1 MSTNISS
8 NFNIDAMI
16 SAMMMPIQAKIT
28 VIDKNIS
35 SYEIKL
41 SDIGKLKSS
50 ISALKTDIDSIEGN
64 QTSSLPIDKLK
75 SLVNK
80 FVTNYNASKVSTKNS
95 NDYSLRKFS
104 QKLRTELNPNLMNTI
119 GLSFDKNGMATFNEI
134 KFDSISL
141 SDPTTLNTSI
151 NDLFDTAL
159 ASGSSIN
166 SLLQNGGK
174 LDSTEELYT
183 QKLSSLNNKKDVISN
198 QVAVTEV
205 SYRRQ
210 FSALE
215 KILNQLD
222 ANQNV
227 INNFVINLNT
237 TH

>member
-8 NFNIDAMI
+8 NFNIDTMI
-16 SAMMMPIQAKIT
+16 SAMMIPIQEKIK
-28 VIDKNIS
+28 VLDKKIS
-35 SYEIKL
+35 SYEIKI

-64 QTSSLPIDKLK
+64 QNSSVPIDKLK
-75 SLVNK
+75 VLLK
-80 FVTNYNASKVSTKNS
+80 EFITNYNESKLSTKTS

-104 QKLRTELNPNLMNTI
+104 QQLRTELNPNLMNTI
-119 GLSFDKNGMATFNEI
+119 GLSFDKNGLATFNEI
-134 KFDSISL
+134 KFDAISV

-151 NDLFDTAL
+151 NNLFDSAL

-174 LDSTEELYT
+174 LDFTEGLYNQELT
-183 QKLSSLNNKKDVISN
+183 SLNKKKDVLAN
-198 QVAVTEV
+198 QVVLTEA

-210 FSALE
+210 FNALE
-215 KILNQLD
+215 KILQKLD
-222 ANQNV
+222 SNQNV
-227 INNFVINLNT
+227 INNFISNLNS